1 GVSLD
6 TFAMG
11 GIIRSGNGL
20 SGVIS
25 KAIGVK
31 IGGTAPGAG
40 NSIGS
45 NVGPGVKIDGPAAES
60 NEVMGNF
67 IGAIRNVQGAVLS
80 SANGGDGV
88 LVSGSSLGTK
98 IGGTVGGAANTILN
112 NAGNGILVEAGDE
125 SITLRYRAGGIPPTV
140 IEGNDLGVTLDTF
153 AMGGGIIRG
162 GNGLAGVISK
172 AVGVKIGGTGAGA
185 GNSVGANVG
194 PGIQIDGP
202 AAESNEVIGN
212 FIGAMR
218 NLQGAILTGGGNGG
232 DGVLV
237 SGGSV
242 GTKIGGTVGGAA
254 NTILN
259 NAGNGIH
266 VEAGDQRNTLRYRAG
281 GIPPTVIEGNNL
293 GVSLD
298 TFAMGGIIRS
308 GNGLSGVI
316 SKAIGVKI
324 GGTGAGAG
332 NSIGAN
338 IGSGVQIDG
347 SVAELNEVM
356 GNMIGGLR
364 VLGGLFLPAGN
375 GGDGV
380 RVGGGAGNKI
390 GGNVAAAANTIIN
403 NAGNGVTITGAAAT
417 DNEVHGNLIG
427 TTTATIPEDFPL
439 GAATTGNGQDGIVVR
454 DAPRPQIGRADTSYR
469 NVVAFNAG
477 NGVRVDSASGT
488 YSSPVYVYGN
498 DLVGNAMNGILTTVQ
513 HDMPHIMEGNTVR
526 SNTMAGI
533 KMANSNRNEVI
544 QNRVENNT
552 GIGVILDGIQT
563 TLINVRN
570 NIINENGSHGVDIDN
585 GANTNNIGGSA
596 PNQGNTITNN
606 GGNGIRLGP
615 GAGSG
620 NNLDPNI
627 IFGNTL
633 GGIDLGGDGFTLN
646 DPTDADSGPNNLQNY
661 PTLTVTITG
670 GDLIVSYQV
679 DSAPAN
685 SVYGATGIRAE
696 FFEANAVGEGS
707 NFLGFDIY
715 TTQNYAN
722 GTPGTKQIN
731 LGNAAALGFVPGDRM
746 TATATDTAGNSSEFT
761 PAVTAPG
768 GLGFEGDVT
777 PRPNGDGNMLSTDIT
792 QMRRFVSGL
801 DTPNPSTNEA
811 QRIDCAPRSTFGDG
825 IMNSSD
831 VVQGRRYVSG
841 LDVLTP
847 AGGPASRGGSVPE
860 SVFIPSRDS
869 GMDPFQRELR
879 IGEPQFRRSS
889 VLVPIE
895 LASHGNEVAMSF
907 TLEYD
912 PDIFSNPRISLGKFA
927 PAGST
932 LTVNSTEPGRI
943 GILIDSSNAMIAS
956 SLPLSIVSVSFDA
969 KEEASGEAPI
979 YLTGSLAAK
988 GISDAFGN
996 SLSTTYLGG
1005 VVRFAAKIY

>member
-1 GVSLD
+1 MPETESL
-6 TFAMG
+6 
-11 GIIRSGNGL
+11 S
-20 SGVIS
+20 
-25 KAIGVK
+25 
-31 IGGTAPGAG
+31 P
-40 NSIGS
+40 
-45 NVGPGVKIDGPAAES
+45 
-60 NEVMGNF
+60 
-67 IGAIRNVQGAVLS
+67 
-80 SANGGDGV
+80 
-88 LVSGSSLGTK
+88 
-98 IGGTVGGAANTILN
+98 
-112 NAGNGILVEAGDE
+112 
-125 SITLRYRAGGIPPTV
+125 
-140 IEGNDLGVTLDTF
+140 
-153 AMGGGIIRG
+153 
-162 GNGLAGVISK
+162 
-172 AVGVKIGGTGAGA
+172 
-185 GNSVGANVG
+185 
-194 PGIQIDGP
+194 
-202 AAESNEVIGN
+202 
-212 FIGAMR
+212 
-218 NLQGAILTGGGNGG
+218 
-232 DGVLV
+232 
-237 SGGSV
+237 
-242 GTKIGGTVGGAA
+242 
-254 NTILN
+254 
-259 NAGNGIH
+259 
-266 VEAGDQRNTLRYRAG
+266 
-281 GIPPTVIEGNNL
+281 
-293 GVSLD
+293 
-298 TFAMGGIIRS
+298 
-308 GNGLSGVI
+308 
-316 SKAIGVKI
+316 
-324 GGTGAGAG
+324 
-332 NSIGAN
+332 
-338 IGSGVQIDG
+338 
-347 SVAELNEVM
+347 
-356 GNMIGGLR
+356 
-364 VLGGLFLPAGN
+364 
-375 GGDGV
+375 
-380 RVGGGAGNKI
+380 
-390 GGNVAAAANTIIN
+390 
-403 NAGNGVTITGAAAT
+403 GAAAT

-533 KMANSNRNEVI
+533 KMANSNRNEII

-570 NIINENGSHGVDIDN
+570 NTINENGSHGVDIDN

-633 GGIDLGGDGFTLN
+633 GGIDLGGDGFTPN
-646 DPTDADSGPNNLQNY
+646 DPTDADAGPNNLQNY

-685 SVYGATGIRAE
+685 SVYGTTGIRAE

-707 NFLGFDIY
+707 NFLGFDTY
-715 TTQNYAN
+715 TTQDYAN

-768 GLGFEGDVT
+768 GLGFEADVA

-801 DTPNPSTNEA
+801 DTPNPATNEA

-825 IMNSSD
+825 IVNSSD

-841 LDVLTP
+841 LDVITP
-847 AGGPASRGGSVPE
+847 AGGPANRGGSVPE
-860 SVFIPSRDS
+860 SIFVPNRDS
-869 GMDPFQRELR
+869 GGDLFQRELS
-879 IGEPQFRRSS
+879 IGVPEFRRST
-889 VLVPIE
+889 VIVPIE
-895 LASHGNEVAMSF
+895 LTSQGNEVAMSF

-912 PDIFSNPRISLGKFA
+912 QTVLANPRITLGKFA

-932 LTVNSTEPGRI
+932 LTVNTNEPGRI
-943 GILIDSSNAMIAS
+943 GILIDSANAMTAS
-956 SLPLSIVSVSFDA
+956 AMPRPLLNVTFEAIRDGSVTGAVSFTD
-969 KEEASGEAPI
+969 S
-979 YLTGSLAAK
+979 LTAK
-988 GISDAFGN
+988 GISDAAGN
-996 SLSTTYLGG
+996 SLTTRYFNGNIVLSGK
-1005 VVRFAAKIY
+1005 RETTEL